1 MGTRSRV
8 GIKTKDGIV
17 VIHVHC
23 SAPAYAQEA
32 MLNKYYPNPEDA
44 SKLINNGDLS
54 ILDETVDE
62 CEPFGCGRYTLKQ
75 RQAQTFKDVE
85 ECLANTDAGWVV
97 LYDPETRTWARAGHA
112 KFTHTEE
119 DYEAIAC
126 VISEEVSNN
135 PLFWVKHTDLLNR
148 LGECVTEAYFE
159 ERDYGTP
166 VNYARYTAS
175 HEASRLAYELESEEA

>member
-23 SAPAYAQEA
+23 SAPAYKQEA
-32 MLNKYYPNPEDA
+32 MLNEYYPNLDAA

-54 ILDETVDE
+54 ILGKTLEE
-62 CEPFGCGRYTLKQ
+62 CVPVGNGRYTLEE
-75 RQAQTFKDVE
+75 RRALNFKNVE

-97 LYDPETRTWARAGHA
+97 LYDPETRTWERAGHA
-112 KFTHTEE
+112 KFVHTEE

-135 PLFWVKHTDLLNR
+135 PMFWVKHTELLNR

-159 ERDYGTP
+159 ERDYGMP
-166 VNYARYTAS
+166 VNDARYTAS
-175 HEASRLAYELESEEA
+175 HAASRLAYELESEEA